1 MTRKKKFVKFLG
13 VNSLKCTVFHFGSGL
28 LPVYKLK
35 GPCTQNRDVLSLSY
49 RMILAA
55 KKKKKNKLCIPL
67 VVNLSMYQQEELM
80 LFDLLFWV
88 IGCKTLLLVNMVV

>member
-35 GPCTQNRDVLSLSY
+35 GPCTQNREVQSLSLKDDFGG
-49 RMILAA
+49 
-55 KKKKKNKLCIPL
+55 KKKKKKQALHSLGREFIHVPTRRVD
-67 VVNLSMYQQEELM
+67 VV
-80 LFDLLFWV
+80 
-88 IGCKTLLLVNMVV
+88 